1 MKKLLL
7 LASAFLTLVPVC
19 KAETIDLMAHA
30 IPQDA
35 KTDHPETFYQT
46 WEVYNENGER
56 VTDES
61 KRPYSCFVQSRG
73 GLACDYNGNNYTFVN
88 ADPRL
93 ESLAD
98 GKVFLMAKY
107 PECKEGQYCYAYP
120 VNVPAD
126 GEYTLSGAVGFNEKK
141 TTDTAVLNLLSRLFV
156 VPQEEVTKSSFNVNK
171 QEGKLVMSTAQG
183 DTTIDHMKMPHVEN
197 PKEAVDFSIKLPLK
211 TTDKYIT
218 FYAPNCLMQLSG
230 LSLKGE
236 NIETSVVGI
245 SASENAETLY
255 FDLQGRRAGMDG
267 NLQPGIYIVRKGA
280 KVEKIAIR

>member
-7 LASAFLTLVPVC
+7 LASAFLMLAPVC

-35 KTDHPETFYQT
+35 KTDNPETFYQT

-56 VTDES
+56 ITDES
-61 KRPYSCFVQSRG
+61 KRPYSCFVLSRG
-73 GLACDYNGNNYTFVN
+73 GLTCYYNKGNYSFVN

-98 GKVFLMAKY
+98 GKVFMMARY
-107 PECKEGQYCYAYP
+107 PDIKDGQYCYAFP

-141 TTDTAVLNLLSRLFV
+141 TTDNALLNSLSRLLV
-156 VPQEEVTKSSFNVNK
+156 VPQEKVSKSTFAPE
-171 QEGKLVMSTAQG
+171 EGKLVMTTPQG
-183 DTTIDHMKMPHVEN
+183 KTTIDHMIMPHVEN
-197 PKEAVDFSIKLPLK
+197 PKVAVDFSIKLPLK

-230 LSLKGE
+230 L
-236 NIETSVVGI
+236 
-245 SASENAETLY
+245 A
-255 FDLQGRRAGMDG
+255 QG
-267 NLQPGIYIVRKGA
+267 
-280 KVEKIAIR
+280 